1 MVSFMLML
9 HPDPQ
14 RTIVETFYA
23 KFGRSKLSLFAGRDS
38 ERDQKDNFGGKF
50 AYLAI
55 LTPGMVFFMLILN
68 SGHKREIRDLLSQIS
83 MVKIFSPRRGD
94 SKMGK
99 MTIFGHI

>member
-14 RTIVETFYA
+14 RTILEPLYA

-83 MVKIFSPRRGD
+83 IVKFFTPHRGAL
-94 SKMGK
+94 KGAK
-99 MTIFGHI
+99 VTICGHF